1 MKRKARTC
9 HFECKR
15 KGEGKVKAI
24 LSWRGKRE
32 VKREGKLE
40 RNGQF
45 RARERERDGQ
55 TQETDSS
62 GSGKELR
69 ESF

>member
-1 MKRKARTC
+1 MVN
-9 HFECKR
+9 F
-15 KGEGKVKAI
+15 
-24 LSWRGKRE
+24 
-32 VKREGKLE
+32 
-40 RNGQF
+40 
-45 RARERERDGQ
+45 ARERERDGQ